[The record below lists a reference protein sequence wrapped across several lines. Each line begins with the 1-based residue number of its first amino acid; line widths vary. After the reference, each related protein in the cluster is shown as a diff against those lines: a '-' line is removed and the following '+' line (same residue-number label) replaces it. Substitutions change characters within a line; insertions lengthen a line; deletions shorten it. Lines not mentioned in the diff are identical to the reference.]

1 MNTIL
6 KGLFYLK
13 SRNLVKD
20 ILNFLL
26 PETKNNEKNLRKIS
40 KNLKEIKEL
49 FEEKIKNLYSEN
61 T

>member
-13 SRNLVKD
+13 TRNLVKD

-26 PETKNNEKNLRKIS
+26 PETKNNEKSLKKIL
-40 KNLKEIKEL
+40 KN
-49 FEEKIKNLYSEN
+49 
-61 T
+61 